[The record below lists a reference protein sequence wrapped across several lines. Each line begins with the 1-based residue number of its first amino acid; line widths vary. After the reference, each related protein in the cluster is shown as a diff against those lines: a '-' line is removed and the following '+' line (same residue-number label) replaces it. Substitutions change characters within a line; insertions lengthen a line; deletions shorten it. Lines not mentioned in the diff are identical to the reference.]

1 MAPHN
6 LCTWRTKEKVTNK
19 TKIMVISYDT
29 SGRPAHYPAL
39 HSIVTCTLLI
49 FWYQGIKRFITTSD
63 LAVTN
68 GYSPT
73 AHTLYNQTLSSISS
87 IKQHIF
93 GFPSR
98 IFCIFFKISF
108 LLKKRKINHSKLK
121 NESNFKL

>member
-49 FWYQGIKRFITTSD
+49 FWSLSGYKNIITTSD

-73 AHTLYNQTLSSISS
+73 AHTLYNQTLSFISS

-93 GFPSR
+93 GFPPR
-98 IFCIFFKISF
+98 IFCFLRYVFFKK
-108 LLKKRKINHSKLK
+108 KKRGKKPSQTKKLIQ
-121 NESNFKL
+121 L